1 MTTETRSVF
10 DAISLLDLPPL
21 DDLTEDQVRG
31 TACVWCATGLSMD
44 TAVDLGERRH
54 KRLDGSYSTFPR
66 ACRPCTRAAGIR
78 ALADHAP
85 LCEQC
90 TDDPGTCPEG
100 MALQRLIREY
110 RR

>member
-1 MTTETRSVF
+1 MTTEISSVT

-21 DDLTEDQVRG
+21 DDLTENQVRG
-31 TACVWCATGLSMD
+31 TACVWCATSLSVV

-66 ACRPCTRAAGIR
+66 ACRPCTRAAGVR

-90 TDDPGTCPEG
+90 TDDPGACTTG
-100 MALQRLIREY
+100 MALQRLIREH